1 MDYLNTLFFGVY
13 PYIALTVLILGS
25 LIRYDREQ
33 YTWKASSSQLLE
45 KQQLRRGSI
54 PFHIGIL
61 GIFLGH
67 FVGLLTPH
75 QVWDFLGI
83 TPGFKQI
90 VAIVAG
96 GLFGIICLYGLVILL
111 NRRLNNPRVRAS
123 STTMDILIL
132 VVLLAQLVLG
142 LASIFVSLGH
152 LDGSE
157 MLRLMAW
164 AQNIVILDPA
174 EAVANI
180 AGANPIFKL
189 HITLGLTLFVLFP
202 FSRLVHML
210 SVPLK
215 YFSRNYQVV
224 RVKGSRQV

>member
-83 TPGFKQI
+83 TPGFKQV

-132 VVLLAQLVLG
+132 VILLAQLVLG

-164 AQNIVILDPA
+164 AQNIVTLDPA

-224 RVKGSRQV
+224 RVKDSRQV